1 MDEMLH
7 TMLLIGMPGILLLFL
22 SGLLLV
28 KTLQLCY
35 ERTCPAC
42 MLEGHE
48 QTTQI
53 TRSSQTR
60 QTTRDLDCA
69 TRDRETK
76 FI

>member
-7 TMLLIGMPGILLLFL
+7 IMLLIGIPGILLLFL
-22 SGLLLV
+22 SGLLLG

-35 ERTCPAC
+35 GRTCPAC
-42 MLEGHE
+42 MLEGLE

-53 TRSSQTR
+53 TRSS

-69 TRDRETK
+69 TRDRERETK